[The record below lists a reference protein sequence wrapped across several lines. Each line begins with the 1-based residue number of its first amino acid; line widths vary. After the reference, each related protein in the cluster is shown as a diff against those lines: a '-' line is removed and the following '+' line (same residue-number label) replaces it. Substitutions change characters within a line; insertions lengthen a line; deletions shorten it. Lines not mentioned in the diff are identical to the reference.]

1 MSLIFYKTPKDDHP
15 WRPPVQDDTCSRYAA
30 AAARAKK
37 WLPPTLRFEQ
47 VVGNH
52 TMPPCSLSDFMDYLV
67 FVEQNA
73 EPLQFFLW
81 YCGYVQ
87 SWTELNAHE
96 RALVPRWDPADAEAR
111 AAAKA
116 EAEAGSRKRRGPR
129 VTMSGRHRRSRNAS
143 KVSNILDILDAD
155 GEEKEENESLRSE
168 SSASSRPSKNF
179 SRPSAPPGTVEA
191 WISPPHQPFRDEVSQ
206 ILSHYINPSS
216 PRSLNLTTQDR
227 ASIADATAHTTHP
240 TSLLPAFEKA
250 DALLRG
256 HLHPNFIRS
265 SIANTNR
272 PTTHVL
278 RLSAWL
284 LLMLGFCAAA
294 ALNLCTARYALSR
307 YWRLAPFALWAPGFA
322 ILVAAAD
329 GLSLS
334 LYFAGRRQL
343 RPWEAQPTPSELEDA
358 SWRGRRATRRATAA
372 AAPMGGDPLRK
383 PSLRTFGPGNEFR
396 SEGWVRAYAKTALWW
411 RIFETTRPVGEGEVR
426 VLQDGVVIA
435 AFIWAFVLAGGLAA
449 GSVFVPAFD
458 PWTMKMM

>member
-1 MSLIFYKTPKDDHP
+1 MSLKFYKTPKEDHS
-15 WRPPVQDDTCSRYAA
+15 WRSPVQDDTCSRYAA

-47 VVGNH
+47 VVRNH
-52 TMPPCSLSDFMDYLV
+52 TMPPCSLNDFMDYLV
-67 FVEQNA
+67 YVEQNA

-87 SWTELNAHE
+87 SWMELDAHE

-116 EAEAGSRKRRGPR
+116 DADRKRRGPR
-129 VTMSGRHRRSRNAS
+129 VAMSGRYRRARNAS
-143 KVSNILDILDAD
+143 KVSNILEILDAD
-155 GEEKEENESLRSE
+155 GEEKEEKELLGSASP
-168 SSASSRPSKNF
+168 ASSRPSRNF

-191 WISPPHQPFRDEVSQ
+191 WISPPHQPFRDEVTQ
-206 ILSHYINPSS
+206 ILNHYVDPSA
-216 PRSLNLTTQDR
+216 PRSLGLTLRDR
-227 ASIADATAHTTHP
+227 AAIADATAHTTHP

-250 DALLRG
+250 DAILRG

-265 SIANTNR
+265 SIANTNS
-272 PTTHVL
+272 PTTYVL
-278 RLSAWL
+278 RVSAWL
-284 LLMLGFCAAA
+284 LLMLGFSAAA
-294 ALNLCTARYALSR
+294 ALNLCTARFALSR
-307 YWRLAPFALWAPGFA
+307 YWRIAPFALWAPGFA

-329 GLSLS
+329 GLSIS

-343 RPWEAQPTPSELEDA
+343 RPWEAQPTPAELEDA
-358 SWRGRRATRRATAA
+358 SWRGRRAARRATAA
-372 AAPMGGDPLRK
+372 ASPAGDDPLRK
-383 PSLRTFGPGNEFR
+383 PSLRTFGPGNGFR
-396 SEGWVRAYAKTALWW
+396 SEWWVRAYAKTGLWW

-426 VLQDGVVIA
+426 VLQDGVVIT

-458 PWTMKMM
+458 PWTMKVM